1 LHRIIFRRNNYYN
14 ESQLLLNELSQTIQQ
29 AQNGSLP
36 AFKILVEQ
44 HQEFL
49 YRVAWR
55 LLLNKQDAEDAVQE
69 CFIRVWQNLRRFD
82 ANKKFTTWLYKIIV
96 NLCYDRLRAQRRTG
110 DRHDTIDEAVIEAPE
125 SLEKIIQNKDIKAV
139 ILHLL
144 TTLPPK
150 QRAVLTLR
158 DFEDRDMEEIAVLL
172 QISSQ
177 AVKSNLFV
185 ARKQLREKLLEY
197 NAL

>member
-1 LHRIIFRRNNYYN
+1 M
-14 ESQLLLNELSQTIQQ
+14 NELAQTIRQ
-29 AQNGSLP
+29 AQNGSRP

-44 HQEFL
+44 HQDFL

-69 CFIRVWQNLRRFD
+69 CLIRVWQNLRRFD

-96 NLCYDRLRAQRRTG
+96 NLCYDRLRAQQRNSGRNEE
-110 DRHDTIDEAVIEAPE
+110 IDETIIAAPD
-125 SLEKIIQNKDIKAV
+125 SLEKTIQNKDITAV
-139 ILHLL
+139 ILQLL

-150 QRAVLTLR
+150 QRTVLTLR
-158 DFEDRDMEEIAVLL
+158 DLENRDMEEIAALL

-197 NAL
+197 KAL